1 MLKKLTA
8 ALALMASPLTAQDF
22 SEGSEARS
30 WNLYAEMPAKFE
42 ATVVDLLCT
51 FTGDCPAIVA
61 LANASWVC
69 CAPSMTH

>member
-30 WNLYAEMPAKFE
+30 WNLYAEVPAKFE

-51 FTGDCPAIVA
+51 FTGRLPRRLWRWQTPAGSVA
-61 LANASWVC
+61 
-69 CAPSMTH
+69 HRR